1 LVVEINLTGK
11 TVLITGGTK
20 GIGYAAARRFAMAG
34 AGLFMTYKWG
44 SAEEDLIYE
53 DFEKIGA
60 PKPILLSADVS
71 VDEDTDAVMEEIGL
85 HTDSLDILVSNVGFA
100 ARTLEL
106 ADYAKRSLFK
116 TLEYSSWPIVAYTR
130 AIKESF
136 GSYPGHVIGIS
147 SDGPDHYYRGYDFVA
162 ASKALLEF
170 FGKYLAVHLQK
181 EGSRVNIIRFGTV
194 KTESFSQ
201 IFGEKFF
208 DFLKQEGIDESLIL
222 SPDDCG
228 KAVLA
233 LTSGL
238 MDGMNG
244 QVVTVDN
251 GLGFRD
257 NTMNR
262 YMATLEETSS

>member
-1 LVVEINLTGK
+1 MVEIDLEGK

-20 GIGYAAARRFAMAG
+20 GIGYAAARHCAAAG
-34 AGLFMTYKWG
+34 ARLFMTYKWG
-44 SAEEDLIYE
+44 SADEDLIYE
-53 DFEKIGA
+53 EFRELGA
-60 PKPILLSADVS
+60 PKPILLQADVS
-71 VDEDTDAVMEEIGL
+71 VDEDTDTVMEEIAL
-85 HTDSLDILVSNVGFA
+85 HTDSLDIFVSNVGFA

-130 AIKESF
+130 AIRERF
-136 GSYPGHVIGIS
+136 GRYPGHVIGIS

-170 FGKYLAVHLQK
+170 FGRYLAVHLGK
-181 EGSRVNIIRFGTV
+181 EGGRVNIIRFGTV

-208 DFLKQEGIDESLIL
+208 EFLKKEGIDESLIL
-222 SPDDCG
+222 SPGDCG

-233 LTSGL
+233 LCSGL

-244 QVVTVDN
+244 QVITVDN
-251 GLGFRD
+251 GLAFRD

-262 YMATLEETSS
+262 YMATLEDESS

>member
-1 LVVEINLTGK
+1 MVIEINLSGK

-20 GIGYAAARRFAMAG
+20 GIGYAAAKRFAMAG
-34 AGLFMTYKWG
+34 AKLFMTYKWG
-44 SAEEDLIYE
+44 SAEEDLIYGE
-53 DFEKIGA
+53 FESLGA
-60 PKPILLSADVS
+60 PKPILLQADVS
-71 VDEDTDAVMEEIGL
+71 VDEDTEAVMEEISLHGEGL
-85 HTDSLDILVSNVGFA
+85 DVFVSNVGFA

-130 AIKESF
+130 AIKKRF
-136 GSYPGHVIGIS
+136 GRYPGHVIGIS

-170 FGKYLAVHLQK
+170 FGRYLAVHLKK

-194 KTESFSQ
+194 KTESFSR
-201 IFGEKFF
+201 IFGEEFF
-208 DFLKQEGIDESLIL
+208 EFLKREGIDESLIL

-228 KAVLA
+228 KTILA
-233 LTSGL
+233 LASGL

-244 QVVTVDN
+244 QVITVDN
-251 GLGFRD
+251 GLSFRD

-262 YMATLEETSS
+262 YMATLEDTSS

>member
-1 LVVEINLTGK
+1 MVEINLTDK

-20 GIGYAAARRFAMAG
+20 GIGYAGAKRFASAG
-34 AGLFMTYKWG
+34 AKLFMTYKWG
-44 SAEEDLIYE
+44 SAEEDRIYE
-53 DFEKIGA
+53 EFERLKA
-60 PKPILLSADVS
+60 PKPILLQADVS
-71 VDEDTDAVMEEIGL
+71 VDEDTAAVMEEIAL
-85 HTDSLDILVSNVGFA
+85 HADGVDIFVSNVGFA

-130 AIKESF
+130 SIKERF
-136 GSYPGHVIGIS
+136 GRFPGHVIGVS

-170 FGKYLAVHLQK
+170 FGRYLAVHLKK
-181 EGSRVNIIRFGTV
+181 EGGRVNIIRFGTV

-201 IFGEKFF
+201 IFGEEFF
-208 DFLKQEGIDESLIL
+208 EFLKREGIDESLIL

-228 KAVLA
+228 KAILA
-233 LTSGL
+233 LGGGL

-244 QVVTVDN
+244 QVITVDN
-251 GLGFRD
+251 GLSFRD

-262 YMATLEETSS
+262 YMDTLEDTSS